1 MNKLLDKVEKNYLKG
16 SLKTKTTE
24 IVEHLELSVVLH
36 YNCDG
41 MLPDS
46 LQWIQNSAARLV
58 TYTRLHEPISR
69 AAFSAG
75 LIITL

>member
-58 TYTRLHEPISR
+58 TSLVYMNPFLEQRLVQ
-69 AAFSAG
+69 A
-75 LIITL
+75 

>member
-1 MNKLLDKVEKNYLKG
+1 M
-16 SLKTKTTE
+16 
-24 IVEHLELSVVLH
+24 VLQ